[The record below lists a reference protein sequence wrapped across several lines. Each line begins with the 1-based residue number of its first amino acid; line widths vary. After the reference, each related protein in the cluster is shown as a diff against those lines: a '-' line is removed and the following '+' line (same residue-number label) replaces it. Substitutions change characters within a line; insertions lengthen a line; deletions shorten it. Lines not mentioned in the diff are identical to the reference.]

1 MSVVKD
7 GPDRRLSDNHRVP
20 AIDRM
25 VEILGL
31 LERHEDG
38 LSIQEFVAAS
48 GVPRS
53 SVYRI
58 LNSLESHAVVRRA
71 AKGRYVLGT
80 RLLGLAMR
88 VRRGPGNEDLAALA
102 RPHLRRMSARTQE
115 VSKLS
120 VLNAGAALC
129 IEAVPGSSAYSLAPL
144 VGRHYPLHAGAAS
157 KVLFAALDQP
167 SRAEVLERGLLA
179 FTSRT
184 LTDAHKL
191 EAELERVRRNGWAED
206 RGEFSISV
214 RALAA
219 PVRDDAGA
227 VVAAVSIAYL
237 AELHERQGEGFLQA
251 VIETADAISAEGV
264 G

>member
-1 MSVVKD
+1 MDVVKQ
-7 GPDRRLSDNHRVP
+7 GQDRRLSDNHRVP

-25 VEILGL
+25 VEILSL
-31 LERHEDG
+31 LEQHEEG

-53 SVYRI
+53 TVYRI
-58 LNSLESHAVVRRA
+58 LNSLESHAVVRRE

-88 VRRGPGNEDLAALA
+88 VRRGPGNEDLAVLA
-102 RPHLRRMSARTQE
+102 RPQLRRLSARTHE

-129 IEAVPGSSAYSLAPL
+129 VEAVPGNSAYSLAPL

-157 KVLFAALDQP
+157 KVLFASMDEP
-167 SRAEVLERGLLA
+167 SRAAVLERALQV
-179 FTSRT
+179 FTPKTITSV
-184 LTDAHKL
+184 DKL
-191 EAELERVRRNGWAED
+191 EAELARIRRNGWAED

-219 PVRDDAGA
+219 PVRDEAGA
-227 VVAAVSIAYL
+227 VVAAVSLAYL
-237 AELHERQGEGFLQA
+237 AELHERQGAGFLQA
-251 VIETADAISAEGV
+251 VIETAEALSAEV
-264 G
+264 GG

>member
-1 MSVVKD
+1 MTVVKA
-7 GPDRRLSDNHRVP
+7 GQDRKLSDNHRVP

-38 LSIQEFVAAS
+38 LSIPEFVAAS

-53 SVYRI
+53 TVYRI
-58 LNSLESHAVVRRA
+58 LNSLESHAVVRRETR
-71 AKGRYVLGT
+71 GRYVLGT

-102 RPHLRRMSARTQE
+102 RPHLRRLSARTHE

-120 VLNAGAALC
+120 VPNAGGALC
-129 IEAVPGSSAYSLAPL
+129 IEAVPGSSMFSLAPL

-157 KVLFAALDQP
+157 KVLFAAMDPP
-167 SRAEVLERGLLA
+167 SRAAVLERGLQV
-179 FTSRT
+179 FTPRT
-184 LTDAHKL
+184 MTNVAKL
-191 EAELERVRRNGWAED
+191 EAELGRVRRNGWAED

-219 PVRDDAGA
+219 PVRDDSGA
-227 VVAAVSIAYL
+227 VVAAVSLAYL

-251 VIETADAISAEGV
+251 VIETAAAISAEIGA
-264 G
+264 

>member
-1 MSVVKD
+1 MSAVNG

-25 VEILGL
+25 VELLGL

-58 LNSLESHAVVRRA
+58 LNSLESHAVVRRET
-71 AKGRYVLGT
+71 KGRYVLGT

-88 VRRGPGNEDLAALA
+88 VRRGPGYEDLAALA
-102 RPHLRRMSARTQE
+102 RPHLRRMSAHTQE
-115 VSKLS
+115 VGKLS

-129 IEAVPGSSAYSLAPL
+129 IDAVPGSSAYSLAPL

-157 KVLFAALDQP
+157 KVLLAALDP
-167 SRAEVLERGLLA
+167 AGRAKVLERGLLA
-179 FTSRT
+179 FTPRT
-184 LTDAHKL
+184 ITDSHKL
-191 EAELERVRRNGWAED
+191 EAELGRVRRNGWAED

-219 PVRDDAGA
+219 PVRDEAGA
-227 VVAAVSIAYL
+227 VVAAVSLAYL
-237 AELHERQGEGFLQA
+237 AELHDRQAASFLEA
-251 VIETADAISAEGV
+251 VIETAAAISSEFSH
-264 G
+264 

>member
-1 MSVVKD
+1 MTLVNH
-7 GPDRRLSDNHRVP
+7 GRDRRLSDNHRVP

-25 VEILGL
+25 VEILSL

-38 LSIQEFVAAS
+38 LSIQEFVAAC

-53 SVYRI
+53 TVYRI
-58 LNSLESHAVVRRA
+58 LNSLESHAVVRREV
-71 AKGRYVLGT
+71 KGRYVLGT
-80 RLLGLAMR
+80 RLLGLATR
-88 VRRGPGNEDLAALA
+88 VRRGPGGQDLVALA

-120 VLNAGAALC
+120 VLNAGRALC
-129 IEAVPGSSAYSLAPL
+129 VEAVPGSSMFTLAPQ

-157 KVLFAALDQP
+157 KVLFAAMDQP
-167 SRAEVLERGLLA
+167 DRAAVLARGLQA
-179 FTSRT
+179 YTPRT
-184 LTDAHKL
+184 LTDPAKL
-191 EAELERVRRNGWAED
+191 EAELGRVRRHGWAED

-219 PVRDDAGA
+219 PVRDESGA

-237 AELHERQGEGFLQA
+237 AELHEPQGDEFRQA
-251 VIETADAISAEGV
+251 AIETATAISAELAA
-264 G
+264 